1 MSVSKS
7 MVSVAQE
14 CFSQLLLQ
22 DMVGHSQAQ
31 GLAEKKLEI
40 KHFSIFLIFWEI
52 KSKNNAKIVGRDNSS
67 TLLSSSVLYVMMELH
82 RQNCK
87 EKSDT
92 F

>member
-1 MSVSKS
+1 MSVSRN

-40 KHFSIFLIFWEI
+40 KHFSIFLIYWE
-52 KSKNNAKIVGRDNSS
+52 VGS
-67 TLLSSSVLYVMMELH
+67 
-82 RQNCK
+82 
-87 EKSDT
+87 
-92 F
+92 